1 MSAVDDDLNID
12 VLADAAVAVVA
23 AVAAAAAVAVFVVAV
38 MDIIVVVVVV
48 VVGSDIEANARRP
61 ICRLYRALRR
71 CCCSRCRCE

>member
-1 MSAVDDDLNID
+1 MSAVDDGLNID

-23 AVAAAAAVAVFVVAV
+23 AVAAAAVAVLVVAV
-38 MDIIVVVVVV
+38 IDIIVVVV

-61 ICRLYRALRR
+61 TCRLYRALRR

>member
-1 MSAVDDDLNID
+1 MSAVDDGLNID

-23 AVAAAAAVAVFVVAV
+23 AVAAAAVAVLVVAV
-38 MDIIVVVVVV
+38 IDIVVVVV

-61 ICRLYRALRR
+61 TCRLYRALRR